1 MRYLRIILWTAL
13 TLVASAAFAQNEAN
27 RNRLSEIEKM
37 EVTAKKGGPKF
48 DRFGIRLLPEIG
60 YGAHLVKSE
69 DFRSQG
75 LDSGQAYLQALD
87 VFYRPFVWGSVH
99 IGAGIGMDWF
109 TTRDLIFVQ
118 DDERNIMVA
127 PLVKLDELG
136 EPDGKENDKDSKY
149 RSSVRE
155 WTVMVPATLQFHFG
169 KATVKLGAEAL
180 YSFSPKVRLDITR
193 KDFREFT
200 ESKGARIQ
208 HFNYDFLAAVTWGHF
223 GVFGKFQPASARRFP
238 EPGPQP
244 SDSAPYSLSSAEV
257 NFRRFCLSL

>member
-1 MRYLRIILWTAL
+1 MKMKYLRIILWAAL
-13 TLVASAAFAQNEAN
+13 TLAASAAFAQNEAN
-27 RNRLSEIEKM
+27 RSRLSEIEKM

-75 LDSGQAYLQALD
+75 LDSGQGYLQALD

-99 IGAGIGMDWF
+99 IGAANRMDWF
-109 TTRDLIFVQ
+109 KIRDMLFVQ
-118 DDERNIMVA
+118 DDEHNVMVA
-127 PLVKLDELG
+127 PFPEDIEDI
-136 EPDGKENDKDSKY
+136 EGKDKDSKY
-149 RSSVRE
+149 RSSVTK
-155 WTVMVPATLQFHFG
+155 WTVTVPATLQFHFG
-169 KATVKLGAEAL
+169 KATLRLGAEAL
-180 YSFSPKVRLDITR
+180 YSFAPKVRLDISK

-208 HFNYDFLAAVTWGHF
+208 PFSYDFLAAFSYGHF

-238 EPGPQP
+238 DPGPTM
-244 SDSAPYSLSSAEV
+244 STWTV
-257 NFRRFCLSL
+257 GVCLTTF

>member
-13 TLVASAAFAQNEAN
+13 TLVASVAFAQNEAN

-99 IGAGIGMDWF
+99 IGAGIGRDWF
-109 TTRDLIFVQ
+109 TTRDVIFVQ

-208 HFNYDFLAAVTWGHF
+208 HFNYDFLAAVSWGHF

-238 EPGPQP
+238 EPGPT
-244 SDSAPYSLSSAEV
+244 LSTWTV
-257 NFRRFCLSL
+257 GLCLTTF

>member
-60 YGAHLVKSE
+60 YG

-109 TTRDLIFVQ
+109 TTRDVIFVQ

-136 EPDGKENDKDSKY
+136 EPDEKENDKDSKY

-208 HFNYDFLAAVTWGHF
+208 HFNYDFLAAVSWGHF

-238 EPGPQP
+238 EPGIT
-244 SDSAPYSLSSAEV
+244 LSTWTV
-257 NFRRFCLSL
+257 GLCLTTF

>member
-1 MRYLRIILWTAL
+1 MRYLKIILWTAL

-208 HFNYDFLAAVTWGHF
+208 HFNYDFLAAVSWGHF

-238 EPGPQP
+238 EPGPT
-244 SDSAPYSLSSAEV
+244 LSTWTV
-257 NFRRFCLSL
+257 GLCLTTF

>member
-1 MRYLRIILWTAL
+1 MKMKYPRIILGAAL

-27 RNRLSEIEKM
+27 RSRLSEIEKM

-60 YGAHLVKSE
+60 YGAHLVRSE

-109 TTRDLIFVQ
+109 KIRDLIFVQ

-127 PLVKLDELG
+127 PLVKLDELDDL
-136 EPDGKENDKDSKY
+136 DGKEKDKDSKY

-180 YSFSPKVRLDITR
+180 YSFSPKVRLDIT
-193 KDFREFT
+193 KEDFREFT
-200 ESKGARIQ
+200 ESKGARIR
-208 HFNYDFLAAVTWGHF
+208 HFNYDFLAAVSWGHF

-238 EPGPQP
+238 EPGPT
-244 SDSAPYSLSSAEV
+244 LSTWTV
-257 NFRRFCLSL
+257 GLCLTTF

>member
-109 TTRDLIFVQ
+109 TTRDVIFVQ

-136 EPDGKENDKDSKY
+136 EPDEKENDKDSKY

-169 KATVKLGAEAL
+169 KATVQLGAEAL

-208 HFNYDFLAAVTWGHF
+208 HFNYDFLAAVSWGHF

-238 EPGPQP
+238 EPGIT
-244 SDSAPYSLSSAEV
+244 LSTWTV
-257 NFRRFCLSL
+257 GLCLTTF

>member
-1 MRYLRIILWTAL
+1 MKMKYLRIILGAAL
-13 TLVASAAFAQNEAN
+13 TLVTSVAFAQNEAN
-27 RNRLSEIEKM
+27 RSRLSEIEKM

-60 YGAHLVKSE
+60 YGAHLVRSE

-109 TTRDLIFVQ
+109 KIRDLIFVQ

-127 PLVKLDELG
+127 PLVKLDELDDL
-136 EPDGKENDKDSKY
+136 DGKEKDKDSKY

-180 YSFSPKVRLDITR
+180 YSFSPKVRLDIT
-193 KDFREFT
+193 KEDFREFT
-200 ESKGARIQ
+200 ESKGARIR
-208 HFNYDFLAAVTWGHF
+208 HFNYDFLAAVSWGHF

-238 EPGPQP
+238 EPGPT
-244 SDSAPYSLSSAEV
+244 LSTWTV
-257 NFRRFCLSL
+257 GLCLTTF

>member
-1 MRYLRIILWTAL
+1 MKMKYLRIILGAAL

-27 RNRLSEIEKM
+27 RSRLSEIEKM

-60 YGAHLVKSE
+60 YGAHLVRSE

-109 TTRDLIFVQ
+109 KIRDLIFVQ

-127 PLVKLDELG
+127 PLVKLDELDDL
-136 EPDGKENDKDSKY
+136 DGKEKDKDSKY

-180 YSFSPKVRLDITR
+180 YSFSPKVRLDIT
-193 KDFREFT
+193 KEDFREFT
-200 ESKGARIQ
+200 ESKGARIR
-208 HFNYDFLAAVTWGHF
+208 HFNYDFLAAVSWGHF

-238 EPGPQP
+238 EPGPT
-244 SDSAPYSLSSAEV
+244 LSTWTV
-257 NFRRFCLSL
+257 GLCLTTF

>member
-1 MRYLRIILWTAL
+1 MKMKYLRIILWAAL
-13 TLVASAAFAQNEAN
+13 TLAASAAFAQNEAN

-180 YSFSPKVRLDITR
+180 YSFSPKVRLDISR

-208 HFNYDFLAAVTWGHF
+208 HFNYDFLAAVSWGHF

-238 EPGPQP
+238 EPGPT
-244 SDSAPYSLSSAEV
+244 LSTWTV
-257 NFRRFCLSL
+257 GLCLTTF

>member
-1 MRYLRIILWTAL
+1 MKYLRIILWAAL

-27 RNRLSEIEKM
+27 RKRLSEIEKM

-60 YGAHLVKSE
+60 YGAHLVRSE

-109 TTRDLIFVQ
+109 KIRDLLFVQ
-118 DDERNIMVA
+118 DDEHNVMVA
-127 PLVKLDELG
+127 PFPEEVK
-136 EPDGKENDKDSKY
+136 DKDSKY
-149 RSSVRE
+149 RSSVTK
-155 WTVMVPATLQFHFG
+155 WTVTVPATLQFHFG
-169 KATVKLGAEAL
+169 KATLRLGAEAQ
-180 YSFSPKVRLDITR
+180 YSFAPRVRLDITK

-200 ESKGARIQ
+200 ESKGARIRP
-208 HFNYDFLAAVTWGHF
+208 FGYDFLAAVSFGHF
-223 GVFGKFQPASARRFP
+223 GVYGKFQPASARRFP
-238 EPGPQP
+238 EPGPTF
-244 SDSAPYSLSSAEV
+244 STWTV
-257 NFRRFCLSL
+257 GVCLTTF

>member
-1 MRYLRIILWTAL
+1 MKYAKIILWAAL
-13 TLVASAAFAQNEAN
+13 TLAASAAFAQTEAN
-27 RNRLSEIEKM
+27 RNRLAEIEKM
-37 EVTAKKGGPKF
+37 EVKAKKGGPKF
-48 DRFGIRLLPEIG
+48 DRFGIRLVPEIG

-99 IGAGIGMDWF
+99 VGAAIGMDWF
-109 TTRDLIFVQ
+109 KIRDMLFIQ
-118 DDERNIMVA
+118 DDDHNVMVA
-127 PLVKLDELG
+127 PLVKLDELDEPG
-136 EPDGKENDKDSKY
+136 EQDGKEKDKDSKY

-169 KATVKLGAEAL
+169 SVNVRLGAEAL
-180 YSFSPKVRLDITR
+180 YSFSPKVRLDITK

-200 ESKGARIQ
+200 ESKGAKIRN
-208 HFNYDFLAAVTWGHF
+208 FGYDFVAAVSFGHF

-238 EPGPQP
+238 EPGPTM
-244 SDSAPYSLSSAEV
+244 STWTV
-257 NFRRFCLSL
+257 GVCLTTF